1 MLQIL
6 GISVAAFSQL
16 SCAVHDTGKL
26 TEPLLNAAERFSQRM
41 SISDKPSVTKFFQ
54 QVDPKHLTEDFLTR
68 VVTLTEGIL
77 YGKRFVFDSLATV
90 PAECLTEDF
99 LTRVVTLTEGM
110 QPDHKCDVIKALAI
124 VSPQILT
131 DLFWDTVG
139 HFSNRMQSYEKANLI
154 TNVLRFPA
162 QKLAEISTDPFLRKR
177 VECFCNE
184 KRRMLGFDKTSLI
197 RLLAKVNR
205 ERLTEDFLIKLANL
219 TNEVHPND
227 KALVI
232 SALAI
237 VPAELLTEDFLTW
250 AANLTNQI
258 SPGDKALVIKALA
271 IVPAE
276 NLTRKLEDFEAMVTS
291 TAKEMKEN
299 DQSEEHS
306 VAKAILKVA
315 APARLNLLERL
326 SQGRELY
333 RAQKYSLLDDLL
345 DFREENIQ
353 ALSDALLADL
363 FNLSD
368 ALLADLFNSNTLTV
382 SDSVG
387 NAKLCEL
394 MESLAK
400 ATPDEYER
408 TARDFA
414 IELIFESKPEPE
426 SEAETEYDD
435 EDNDRPS
442 KRRRN
447 NS

>member
-54 QVDPKHLTEDFLTR
+54 QVDPKHLTEDFEEKLNCLTN
-68 VVTLTEGIL
+68 GIL
-77 YGKRFVFDSLATV
+77 HGKRSVFDSLATV

-110 QPDHKCDVIKALAI
+110 ELYHKCDVIKALAI

-131 DLFWDTVG
+131 GLFWDTVG
-139 HFSNRMQSYEKANLI
+139 RFSNGMQSYEKANLI
-154 TNVLRFPA
+154 TNLLRFPA
-162 QKLAEISTDPFLRKR
+162 QKLAEISTDPSLRKT
-177 VECFCNE
+177 VEYFCN
-184 KRRMLGFDKTSLI
+184 KKLIMLGYDKTFLI
-197 RLLAKVNR
+197 RLLAKVDR
-205 ERLTEDFLIKLANL
+205 ERLTDDVFLTRLANL
-219 TNEVHPND
+219 TNEVHPTH
-227 KALVI
+227 KA
-232 SALAI
+232 
-237 VPAELLTEDFLTW
+237 
-250 AANLTNQI
+250 
-258 SPGDKALVIKALA
+258 GMIKALA

-276 NLTRKLEDFEAMVTS
+276 NLTRKLEDFEAKVTS
-291 TAKEMKEN
+291 TAKKMKEK

-315 APARLNLLERL
+315 EPARLNLLERL

-368 ALLADLFNSNTLTV
+368 DLLDDLFNSNTLTV
-382 SDSVG
+382 SDSVS

-394 MESLAK
+394 MESLAT

-435 EDNDRPS
+435 EDNDQPW